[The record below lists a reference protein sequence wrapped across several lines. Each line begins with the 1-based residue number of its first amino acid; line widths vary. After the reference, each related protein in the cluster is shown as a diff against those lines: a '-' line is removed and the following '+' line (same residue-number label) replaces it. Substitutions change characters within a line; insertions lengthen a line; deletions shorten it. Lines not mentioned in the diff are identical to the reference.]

1 MWVIGIKMV
10 LSFMTKEIVTK
21 ALIELGK
28 RLGFRVGTE
37 IQASNSAWV
46 DVVWFDERF
55 DFGPA
60 KGELWSRVKTWQQ
73 PVLPAVGFEIEA
85 SAGAKPLKGSVANL
99 EDLGALMSVI
109 VLSDE
114 NVERLRKR
122 SNIWSNKSINKIWR
136 ELRRRAI
143 QWVYE
148 TRPTIRIVVMTE
160 PEIKEWAK
168 SKGLSV

>member
-28 RLGFRVGTE
+28 RLDFRVGTE

-122 SNIWSNKSINKIWR
+122 SNIWSNKPINKIWK